1 MWNRA
6 DVKAKGK
13 ESFKRNYW
21 NSVLVAFIYG
31 LFFTATASGVSSK
44 REEITNTLNEQGY
57 DESTLIAILLV
68 VLGVVASI
76 VIIATIVDIFLL
88 NPLEVGCERF
98 FLVNLDQNAAVGELG
113 HAYKNN
119 YLNVVLGI
127 FLRDLLIGI
136 GMCLFLIPGFIL
148 CYSYRLV
155 PYILAE
161 DPTISGNDALKKSRA
176 MMQGNKWNAFVY
188 DLSFIGWY
196 ILAVCTCGIL
206 NLFYLAPYKKNA
218 DAALYRAIQGN
229 AGNQTAF

>member
-31 LFFTATASGVSSK
+31 IFFTATASGVSSK
-44 REEITNTLNEQGY
+44 SSDITNTLNEQGL
-57 DESTLIAILLV
+57 DENTLIAALLIVIGIVGSIL
-68 VLGVVASI
+68 
-76 VIIATIVDIFLL
+76 IIATIVDIFLL

-98 FLVNLDQNAAVGELG
+98 FLINLEQNAAVGELG

-127 FLRDLLIGI
+127 FLRNLLTGL
-136 GMCLFLIPGFIL
+136 GVVLFIIPGIIL
-148 CYSYRLV
+148 GYSYRLV

-176 MMQGNKWNAFVY
+176 MMKGHKWNAFVY

-196 ILAVCTCGIL
+196 LLAACTCGIL
-206 NLFYLAPYKKNA
+206 NLFYVAPYKKNA
-218 DAALYRAIQGN
+218 DAALYRAIQGTSAN
-229 AGNQTAF
+229 TSTF